1 MFINKWQFWLGGAV
15 SVGLLLLLFY
25 QVDLGELK
33 DALRDANYFLLAPS
47 IAVYFIAVLF
57 RAVRWR
63 YLLAPMG
70 LIPVGRL
77 YPVGVIGYAGRS

>member
-15 SVGLLLLLFY
+15 SVGLLLLLLY

-63 YLLAPMG
+63 W
-70 LIPVGRL
+70 RT
-77 YPVGVIGYAGRS
+77 AGRTSPNSARYNPAIG